1 ISSVIQQCQ
10 RATPSTP
17 TSRGQKQ
24 DRNANLSAHRL
35 PYIKDVPVSP
45 ERLQSFLPSRS
56 SFRPVITVSPM
67 CPPCGQCS
75 VSAAPRSASAPPVKG
90 VLRLYP
96 GGRKRF
102 LHKNA
107 NFLPKTYKN
116 NQKQRPTAKPLSSN
130 ALKTHRL
137 FHRKQRQCRQTPHLP
152 TGRPNL
158 PTGGQWN
165 RTGIAVGFHRNRTI
179 QPRRITWPHANA

>member
-1 ISSVIQQCQ
+1 TLIHRNEPNRPHISSVIQQCQ

-35 PYIKDVPVSP
+35 PYIKDAPVSP

-75 VSAAPRSASAPPVKG
+75 VAAAPRSASAPPVKG

-96 GGRKRF
+96 NSRKRF

-107 NFLPKTYKN
+107 NFLPKTYKDK
-116 NQKQRPTAKPLSSN
+116 QKQQLTSMI
-130 ALKTHRL
+130 
-137 FHRKQRQCRQTPHLP
+137 F
-152 TGRPNL
+152 
-158 PTGGQWN
+158 
-165 RTGIAVGFHRNRTI
+165 
-179 QPRRITWPHANA
+179 